1 MLWLAHN
8 YEYMGAVMEQSEKD
22 HELGEHAER
31 LVGQI
36 ESDLKYDEEGK
47 SYFEKSSILNLVF
60 RVADFMRQLSK
71 RI

>member
-1 MLWLAHN
+1 
-8 YEYMGAVMEQSEKD
+8 MEDKEKD
-22 HELGEHAER
+22 HELGQQAEK

-36 ESDLKYDEEGK
+36 ESDLRYDEEGK
-47 SYFEKSSILNLVF
+47 SYIEKSSILNLVF

>member
-1 MLWLAHN
+1 MDD
-8 YEYMGAVMEQSEKD
+8 QEKD
-22 HELGEHAER
+22 FELGQHAEH

-36 ESDLKYDEEGK
+36 ESDLKYDEVGR
-47 SYFEKSSILNLVF
+47 SYFEKSKILNLVF

>member
-1 MLWLAHN
+1 
-8 YEYMGAVMEQSEKD
+8 MEDQEKD

-31 LVGQI
+31 LVGVL
-36 ESDLKYDEEGK
+36 ESELNYDERGK
-47 SYFEKSSILNLVF
+47 SYFRKEQILNLVF